1 MVDDRKD
8 EKVSPSEKKVS
19 RRFGSQ
25 QRTKGLNNLFAHYAR
40 LNEKEIGEEGSRELP
55 MYHTE
60 SMV

>member
-25 QRTKGLNNLFAHYAR
+25 QRTKGLNTFFSN
-40 LNEKEIGEEGSRELP
+40 
-55 MYHTE
+55 
-60 SMV
+60 